1 MTERYA
7 EHSASSDREAFR
19 IRWERANS
27 PHAVARRPGRSDA
40 AIVGNTD
47 ADQQLRFR
55 GSLDPGRYAFYVRAD
70 AGAGNLTFTFD
81 MAPVARAASPYLVGS
96 GVLGLLGLARGLKQA
111 TTRVQAFT
119 AD

>member
-1 MTERYA
+1 MR
-7 EHSASSDREAFR
+7 
-19 IRWERANS
+19 S
-27 PHAVARRPGRSDA
+27 PDVSGVRRCDCRHPG
-40 AIVGNTD
+40 

-70 AGAGNLTFTFD
+70 AGVGNLKFTFV
-81 MAPVARAASPYLVGS
+81 MAPVARARVAAARRER
-96 GVLGLLGLARGLKQA
+96 VLGLLGRARGLKQA